1 MFKSR
6 STKDHEQALALIGMG
21 RAIAGAAASGKGKG
35 AERLEAMAQVI
46 AALGFDAKSIKSVTI
61 DWKTIYISG
70 SHELVPV
77 LKMESGDG
85 GQDDMSRLGD
95 NAQW

>member
-6 STKDHEQALALIGMG
+6 STKDHEQALAIIGMG

-46 AALGFDAKSIKSVTI
+46 AALGLDAKSIKSVTI

-77 LKMESGDG
+77 LNIEAADG
-85 GQDDMSRLGD
+85 GIESLEQVER
-95 NAQW
+95 